1 MAEIKISELPVA
13 TTPLTG
19 AELAEL
25 SQLSGGSYGSVHATA
40 EDLAFAAT
48 KYGSFHDL
56 TDQTGST
63 SAATAVKFGTA
74 GINTEG
80 VTVVTDGSALTRI
93 TYAAAGTYM
102 VAPSL
107 QFENS
112 EAGSDHD
119 VTVWFAKN
127 GTAVEASATRV
138 TVPKATDG
146 GAAFFQIVYYATLAA
161 NDYLQVMWLPEN
173 TAVTLAHTAAGAIAP
188 VVPSAIV
195 VTERIGL

>member
-19 AELAEL
+19 AELVEL
-25 SQLSGGSYGSVHATA
+25 SQISGGSYGSVGATT
-40 EDLAFAAT
+40 EDIAFAAS

-63 SAATAVKFGTA
+63 SAATAVKLGTA
-74 GINTEG
+74 DINTKG
-80 VTVVTDGSALTRI
+80 ITVVTDGSALTRI

-102 VAPSL
+102 IAPSL

-112 EAGSDHD
+112 DAADHD
-119 VTVWFAKN
+119 ATVWFAKN
-127 GTAVEASATRV
+127 GTAIASSATRV
-138 TVPKATDG
+138 TIPKATDG
-146 GAAFFQIVYYATLAA
+146 GAAIFQIVYYAALAA

-173 TAVTLAHTAAGAIAP
+173 ASITLAHTAAGAIAP
-188 VVPSAIV
+188 AVPSAIV
-195 VTERIGL
+195 VSERIGL